1 MIGIHYSQY
10 FLLIYMIIYF
20 TYYIATYARVE
31 PKHEKSIDEKYG
43 KTKFTKI
50 VGSIFGLIILLWII
64 IIIVYFF
71 VYDFINWF
79 WRISL
84 LDNDFVKIIA
94 MLIMCI
100 GLLLSFIFTRTVG
113 KSIKK
118 DIVSEE
124 KPQLITTGI
133 YHYIRH
139 PAYTAILLSYI
150 GTFLII
156 PNLLMLIFLLGGIIV
171 IYEHSREEEKSLMKI
186 YGEEYEN
193 YKKSV
198 GRFLPK
204 IKRE

>member
-1 MIGIHYSQY
+1 MIEIHYSQL

-20 TYYIATYARVE
+20 SYYLLTYARVE

-43 KTKFTKI
+43 KTGLTKI
-50 VGSIFGLIILLWII
+50 VGNIFGLIILLWII
-64 IIIVYFF
+64 IIIVYFI

-84 LDNDFVKIIA
+84 LDIDIVKIIA
-94 MLIMCI
+94 MIIMCI
-100 GLLLSFIFTRTVG
+100 GFLLNFTFTRSVG
-113 KSIKK
+113 KSIKEA
-118 DIVSEE
+118 VNSEE

-139 PAYTAILLSYI
+139 PAYTAIILSYI

-156 PNLLMLIFLLGGIIV
+156 PNVFMLIFLLGGIFV

-186 YGEEYEN
+186 YGEEYER
-193 YKKSV
+193 YKKRV

-204 IKRE
+204 IKRK

>member
-100 GLLLSFIFTRTVG
+100 GLLLSFTFTRTVG
-113 KSIKK
+113 KSIKEAV
-118 DIVSEE
+118 VSEE

>member
-43 KTKFTKI
+43 KTKFSKI

-100 GLLLSFIFTRTVG
+100 GLLLSFTFTRTVG
-113 KSIKK
+113 KSIKEAV
-118 DIVSEE
+118 VSEE

-150 GTFLII
+150 GIFLII

>member
-1 MIGIHYSQY
+1 MMGIHYSQY

-20 TYYIATYARVE
+20 SYYLSTYARVE

-43 KTKFTKI
+43 KARITKI
-50 VGSIFGLIILLWII
+50 VGSIFGLIILLWIV

-71 VYDFINWF
+71 AYDFINWF
-79 WRISL
+79 WKIPL

-94 MLIMCI
+94 MIIMCI
-100 GLLLSFIFTRTVG
+100 GLLLSFTFTRTVG
-113 KSIKK
+113 KSIKEA
-118 DIVSEE
+118 VNSEE

-139 PAYTAILLSYI
+139 PAYTAVILSLI

-156 PNLLMLIFLLGGIIV
+156 PNVFMLIFLLGGIFV
-171 IYEHSREEEKSLMKI
+171 IYEHSCEEEKSLMKI
-186 YGEEYEN
+186 YGEEYEM
-193 YKKSV
+193 YKKRV

-204 IKRE
+204 IKRK

>member
-10 FLLIYMIIYF
+10 FLLVYMIIYLL
-20 TYYIATYARVE
+20 YYLLTYARVE

-43 KTKFTKI
+43 KDRVTKI
-50 VGSIFGLIILLWII
+50 IGSIFGLIILLWII
-64 IIIVYFF
+64 IVIVYFF
-71 VYDFINWF
+71 AYDFLNWF

-94 MLIMCI
+94 IIIMCI

-113 KSIKK
+113 KSIKEA
-118 DIVSEE
+118 VASEE

-133 YHYIRH
+133 YNYIRH
-139 PAYTAILLSYI
+139 PAYTAMILSYM

-156 PNLLMLIFLLGGIIV
+156 PNVLMLIFFLGGIFV
-171 IYEHSREEEKSLMKI
+171 VYKHSREEEKSLMKI
-186 YGEEYEN
+186 YKEEYEM
-193 YKKSV
+193 YKKRV